1 MEDFVY
7 VYGKKYRRGYTT
19 GSCATAASK
28 AAVYM
33 LLSQKKTDSINIDT
47 PKGIP
52 LSIDIHD
59 ISISENR
66 VSCSVIKDGGDDIDA
81 TNGMKIYADAEFVE
95 KESPGK
101 IVEKSKTADK
111 DRIIDENNN
120 RITYKETFSFEGEGF
135 AVFSG
140 EGIGIITR
148 KGLSH
153 EPGYPAINPVPQKM
167 ISKEVSSILS
177 ANERFI
183 KITLSAPEGKKIAEK
198 TFNPR
203 LGIEGGIS
211 IIGTTG
217 IVEPMSDEGWKKS
230 LSLELNMKR
239 ELGMDSIIMVPGN
252 HGEAFIREN
261 TGKELS
267 CVVRTSNFIGYML
280 MEAKRMGFKNILLA
294 GHIGKFVKLSA
305 GIFNTHSRNADAR
318 SEILVSN
325 LALEGADIEILKKVD
340 SCLTAEEAVAIIKE
354 YGYDRVFDNIAE
366 KCRKRAMQYTDG
378 EINIGVFVFDMEKN
392 ILGKSS
398 NAEDMLKEIAD
409 A

>member
-7 VYGKKYRRGYTT
+7 VDGKKYRRGYTT

-33 LLSQKKTDSINIDT
+33 LLSQKKTESINIDT

-101 IVEKSKTADK
+101 IVEKS
-111 DRIIDENNN
+111 ES
-120 RITYKETFSFEGEGF
+120 KETFSFEGEEF
-135 AVFSG
+135 VVFSG

-177 ANERFI
+177 EKERFI
-183 KITLSAPEGKKIAEK
+183 KITLSAPEGKEIAEK

-318 SEILVSN
+318 AEILVSN

-340 SCLTAEEAVAIIKE
+340 SCLTAEESVAIIKE

>member
-7 VYGKKYRRGYTT
+7 VDGKKYRRGYTT

-33 LLSQKKTDSINIDT
+33 LLSQKKTESINIDT

-101 IVEKSKTADK
+101 IVEKS
-111 DRIIDENNN
+111 ES
-120 RITYKETFSFEGEGF
+120 KETFSFEGDGF

-153 EPGYPAINPVPQKM
+153 EPGYPAINPVPQNM
-167 ISKEVSSILS
+167 ISKEVSSIIS
-177 ANERFI
+177 GNERFI

-318 SEILVSN
+318 AEILVSN

-340 SCLTAEEAVAIIKE
+340 SCLTAEESVAIIKE

-378 EINIGVFVFDMEKN
+378 EMNIGVFVFDMEKN

>member
-7 VYGKKYRRGYTT
+7 VDGKKYRRGYTT

-33 LLSQKKTDSINIDT
+33 LLSQKKTENINIDT

-59 ISISENR
+59 ISISENK

-95 KESPGK
+95 KESIGK
-101 IVEKSKTADK
+101 IVEKDAS
-111 DRIIDENNN
+111 
-120 RITYKETFSFEGEGF
+120 KETFSFEGDGF

-167 ISKEVSSILS
+167 ISKEVSSIIS
-177 ANERFI
+177 GNERFI

-280 MEAKRMGFKNILLA
+280 MEAKRMEFKNILLA

-318 SEILVSN
+318 AEILVSN
-325 LALEGADIEILKKVD
+325 LALEGADIEIMKKVD
-340 SCLTAEEAVAIIKE
+340 SCLTAEESVAIIKE

>member
-7 VYGKKYRRGYTT
+7 VDGKKYRRGYTT

-33 LLSQKKTDSINIDT
+33 LLSQKKTESINIDT

-81 TNGMKIYADAEFVE
+81 TNGMKIYSEAEFVE
-95 KESPGK
+95 KESIGK
-101 IVEKSKTADK
+101 IVEKGAS
-111 DRIIDENNN
+111 
-120 RITYKETFSFEGEGF
+120 KETFSFEGDGF

-167 ISKEVSSILS
+167 ISKEVSSIIS
-177 ANERFI
+177 GNERFI

-252 HGEAFIREN
+252 HGEAFIREK

-340 SCLTAEEAVAIIKE
+340 SCLTAEESVAIIKE

-366 KCRKRAMQYTDG
+366 KCRKRTMQYTDG

-392 ILGKSS
+392 ILGRSS

>member
-7 VYGKKYRRGYTT
+7 VDGKKYRRGYTT

-33 LLSQKKTDSINIDT
+33 LLSQKKTESINIDT

-101 IVEKSKTADK
+101 IVGKS
-111 DRIIDENNN
+111 ES
-120 RITYKETFSFEGEGF
+120 KETFSFEGDGF

-153 EPGYPAINPVPQKM
+153 EPEYPAINPVPQNM
-167 ISKEVSSILS
+167 ISKEVSSIIS
-177 ANERFI
+177 GNERFI
-183 KITLSAPEGKKIAEK
+183 KITLSAPEGKKISEK

-325 LALEGADIEILKKVD
+325 LALEGAEIEILKKVD
-340 SCLTAEEAVAIIKE
+340 SCLTAEESVAIIKE

-378 EINIGVFVFDMEKN
+378 EMNIGVFVFDMEKN